1 MKSIVF
7 AAVFSSA
14 LVFVLGQLDSEQVE
28 IHKKVE
34 KKEEEVAEYCNRL
47 YPVSEDSRLR
57 VARMTIKG
65 ETVPEDIHAKEWC
78 NLNCNLEK
86 LGFFD
91 ADGTIQVRK
100 IYEFLLEKL
109 PEFKPNRQF
118 LLIHLF
124 QTYRMTKNMDE
135 KCEKSLAAYIR
146 FSDAVMMSTLDA
158 DFHAD
163 AGAIERV
170 LNEVSDGKG
179 EPEEL
184 ETSLKRALTNTEL
197 FFDLTILK

>member
-1 MKSIVF
+1 MKSFVF

-14 LVFVLGQLDSEQVE
+14 LVFVLGQLDSEQEE
-28 IHKKVE
+28 IHKKVQQRE
-34 KKEEEVAEYCNRL
+34 DDAAKYCNTL
-47 YPVSEDSRLR
+47 YPVTEDIRFK
-57 VARMTIKG
+57 VARMAVKG
-65 ETVPEDIHAKEWC
+65 ETVPDNLHTKEWC

-91 ADGTIQVRK
+91 AEGTLQVRK
-100 IYEFLLEKL
+100 IYEFLIEKL

-124 QTYRMTKNMDE
+124 TTYRATRGMSE
-135 KCEKSLAAYIR
+135 KCEKALVVYYR
-146 FSDAVMMSTLDA
+146 FAEAVLMSTLDA

-163 AGAIERV
+163 AVAIETV
-170 LNEVSDGKG
+170 LNEVLDGKP
-179 EPEEL
+179 EPTEL
-184 ETSLKRALTNTEL
+184 ETSLKKSLKNTEL